1 MDTNNAKHYS
11 ARGHAYIFKND
22 NEVESGIVS
31 SVLIIFTLYMLL
43 FEQFLKSHSEHLY
56 FIFKLVKS
64 FGFLINKNNRLLL
77 Y

>member
-1 MDTNNAKHYS
+1 
-11 ARGHAYIFKND
+11 
-22 NEVESGIVS
+22 
-31 SVLIIFTLYMLL
+31 MLL

-64 FGFLINKNNRLLL
+64 FGYQINKNNRLLL